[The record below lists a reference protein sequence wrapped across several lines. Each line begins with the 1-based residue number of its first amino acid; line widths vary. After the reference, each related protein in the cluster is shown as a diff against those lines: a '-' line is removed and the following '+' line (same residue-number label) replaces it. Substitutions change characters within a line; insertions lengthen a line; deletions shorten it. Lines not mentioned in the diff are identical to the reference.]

1 MRATNRYS
9 RLTQGFGL
17 IELLVSISV
26 MVLVTSVILARHDA
40 FNGATLLRSQA
51 YDVALALR
59 EMQLLAVSATNDSS
73 GFRSIYGVTFDT
85 TTPGAYV
92 IFRDDNY
99 NYFYD
104 AGEEFGQQGFLDER
118 FLIDDI
124 RLVGS
129 GGDAGARTDVTVL
142 FERPN
147 FDSLIYKSLGSPAA
161 AGIYAV
167 EIDVRVRGTTG
178 NGAGEVRT
186 IEITRT
192 GQVTVLDV

>member
-1 MRATNRYS
+1 MHATNRYS
-9 RLTQGFGL
+9 RLRQGFGL

-85 TTPGAYV
+85 TTPDAYV
-92 IFRDDNY
+92 IFRDGNY

-129 GGDAGARTDVTVL
+129 GGDAGPRTDVTIL

-147 FDSLIYKSLGSPAA
+147 FDALIYKSLNSPAA

-167 EIDVRVRGTTG
+167 ELDVRVRGTTG
-178 NGAGEVRT
+178 NSAGEIRT

>member
-1 MRATNRYS
+1 MHATNRYS
-9 RLTQGFGL
+9 RLRQGFGL

-51 YDVALALR
+51 YDMALALR

-85 TTPGAYV
+85 ATPGAYV

-129 GGDAGARTDVTVL
+129 GGDAGSRTDVTIL

-147 FDSLIYKSLGSPAA
+147 FDALIYKSLNSPAA

-167 EIDVRVRGTTG
+167 ELDVRVRGTTG
-178 NGAGEVRT
+178 NSAGEVRT
-186 IEITRT
+186 IEVTRT

>member
-1 MRATNRYS
+1 MHATNRYS
-9 RLTQGFGL
+9 RLRQGFGL

-73 GFRSIYGVTFDT
+73 GFRSIYGVAFDT
-85 TTPGAYV
+85 ATPGVYV

-129 GGDAGARTDVTVL
+129 GGDAGSRTDVTIL

-147 FDSLIYKSLGSPAA
+147 FDALIYKSLNSPAA

-167 EIDVRVRGTTG
+167 ELDVRVRGTTG
-178 NGAGEVRT
+178 NSAGEIRT

>member
-9 RLTQGFGL
+9 RLRQGFGL

-73 GFRSIYGVTFDT
+73 GFRSIYGVTFDAA
-85 TTPGAYV
+85 TPGAYV

-129 GGDAGARTDVTVL
+129 GGDAGPRTDVTIL

-147 FDSLIYKSLGSPAA
+147 FDALIYKSLNSPAA

-167 EIDVRVRGTTG
+167 ELDVRVRGTTG
-178 NGAGEVRT
+178 NSAGEIRT